1 MLNGVYTPELSV
13 SIGKCQQFFH
23 WKTPGAGS
31 EIANSLTVE
40 GNFRVPATRRATNKM
55 ADASISDRN
64 LPIKYRTFAML
75 YRCTDCRLRL
85 YDPIRFYTTK
95 IDRQLFLWRDVDL
108 VSPRRLNEKSLRS
121 SAFYRNPPP
130 GGSRG
135 HQVQTECICT
145 WLSIGLFKDDFSHW
159 NEWEK
164 STFSAETAGAKA
176 L

>member
-64 LPIKYRTFAML
+64 LPIKYRTFSLSQCYTAVL
-75 YRCTDCRLRL
+75 TVRL

-95 IDRQLFLWRDVDL
+95 IDRQLFL
-108 VSPRRLNEKSLRS
+108 
-121 SAFYRNPPP
+121 
-130 GGSRG
+130 
-135 HQVQTECICT
+135 
-145 WLSIGLFKDDFSHW
+145 
-159 NEWEK
+159 
-164 STFSAETAGAKA
+164 
-176 L
+176 